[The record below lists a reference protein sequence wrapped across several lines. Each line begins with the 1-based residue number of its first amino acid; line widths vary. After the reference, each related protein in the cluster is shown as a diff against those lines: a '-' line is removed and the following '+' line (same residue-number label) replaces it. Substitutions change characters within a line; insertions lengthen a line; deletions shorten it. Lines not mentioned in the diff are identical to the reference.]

1 MTQRISEKETTP
13 RLPDS
18 PALGGLRWFRRK
30 TLTGG
35 EQARARFQVRLMGV
49 IHSEDLGTMLR
60 VMEQAKEQFFQSPSR
75 FNARDSFR
83 LFENMINLVKIRE
96 RQVITASKDVP
107 EGRGN
112 QELSRARLRLE
123 KARQDLREI
132 VCSAARNELRDHGRR
147 HAEYA
152 RRKFDGIGV
161 GGEKRLFEEIERG
174 VRAKFVT
181 LYPELDPSCLRKI
194 GQVVEDARPDLEKW
208 LSVQR
213 PRKETSLPATLPKE
227 ESDDPGGETSQVL
240 SEAGHGPATGHGPE
254 AEHGAEAGHGPA
266 YGRGSESR
274 RRFRSDRLRL
284 GRILDIRG

>member
-1 MTQRISEKETTP
+1 MTHSISEKETSP

-18 PALGGLRWFRRK
+18 PVLGGLRWFRRK
-30 TLTGG
+30 TLAGG
-35 EQARARFQVRLMGV
+35 EQAQARFQVRLMGV
-49 IHSEDLGTMLR
+49 IRSGNLGTMLR

-75 FNARDSFR
+75 FDARESFR
-83 LFENMINLVKIRE
+83 LFENAINLVKIRE

-112 QELSRARLRLE
+112 QELSKARLRLD
-123 KARQDLREI
+123 KAREDLREI
-132 VCSAARNELRDHGRR
+132 VCSAARNELRDHGRK

-161 GGEKRLFEEIERG
+161 GGEQRLFEEIERG
-174 VRAKFVT
+174 VQAKFVA
-181 LYPELDPSCLRKI
+181 LYPELDPSCLTKI

-213 PRKETSLPATLPKE
+213 PRKEALPVVTLPQE
-227 ESDDPGGETSQVL
+227 DSDDPGWEASRRL
-240 SEAGHGPATGHGPE
+240 SATGHGP
-254 AEHGAEAGHGPA
+254 AC
-266 YGRGSESR
+266 GRGSESR
-274 RRFRSDRLRL
+274 SRFRSDQLRL

>member
-1 MTQRISEKETTP
+1 MPHSISEKKTSP
-13 RLPDS
+13 RLPDL

-30 TLTGG
+30 ALTGG

-49 IHSEDLGTMLR
+49 IHSGKLGTMLR

-75 FNARDSFR
+75 FDARESFR
-83 LFENMINLVKIRE
+83 LFENAINLMNIRE

-112 QELSRARLRLE
+112 QELSSARLRLD
-123 KARQDLREI
+123 KAREDLGEI
-132 VCSAARNELRDHGRR
+132 VCCVARNELRDHGRK

-161 GGEKRLFEEIERG
+161 GGEMRLFEEIERS
-174 VRAKFVT
+174 VRAKFVA
-181 LYPELDPSCLRKI
+181 LYPELDSSCLTKI

-208 LSVQR
+208 LSLQR
-213 PRKETSLPATLPKE
+213 PRKEAPLVAALPKGIT
-227 ESDDPGGETSQVL
+227 DNPGSEASQVFP
-240 SEAGHGPATGHGPE
+240 ECGPSFQPC
-254 AEHGAEAGHGPA
+254 
-266 YGRGSESR
+266 GSY
-274 RRFRSDRLRL
+274 RSAQISL

>member
-1 MTQRISEKETTP
+1 MTQRISKKETSL
-13 RLPDS
+13 RLPDL

-30 TLTGG
+30 ALTGG

-49 IHSEDLGTMLR
+49 IHSGGFGAMLR

-75 FNARDSFR
+75 FDAKESFR

-112 QELSRARLRLE
+112 QELAKARLRLD
-123 KARQDLREI
+123 KAREDLREI
-132 VCSAARNELRDHGRR
+132 VCSAARNELRDHGFK

-174 VRAKFVT
+174 VQAKFVA
-181 LYPELDPSCLRKI
+181 LYPELDPSCLTKI

-213 PRKETSLPATLPKE
+213 PRKEVPLVATLPQE
-227 ESDDPGGETSQVL
+227 DSDDSGREASQVL
-240 SEAGHGPATGHGPE
+240 SAAGHGPAC
-254 AEHGAEAGHGPA
+254 
-266 YGRGSESR
+266 GRSSESR
-274 RRFRSDRLRL
+274 SRYRSAQLRL
-284 GRILDIRG
+284 GQVLDIRV